1 MAGEIWLGDLARAFA
16 ALGPATDK
24 ERHSIARLLGVGAPE
39 RATAHE
45 QVSPAR
51 VEQGEEITDVTG
63 LGDRADQAA
72 GPPAAPANLSLL
84 TPLTEEQVSAALES
98 AQPLPRPGAGQPM
111 AVSQREPLLPPRSAA
126 AILLTMIAR
135 NTEDGPLD
143 VAAIV
148 EMLARR
154 QAIDRM
160 PREVRPTLR
169 FGVQVLVDLGLAM
182 QPFAQDQIQVV
193 AQVRDVAGPERTS
206 VLYFA
211 DSPARGAGP
220 GPRRT
225 WRRYQPPERGTR
237 VIVLSDCG
245 LSGPVLH
252 PQRSQPEEWRSLV
265 GQLRRA
271 ECDLVALLP
280 QPVVRWPRWLST
292 LMPLV
297 CWDRSTTSASVSSSV
312 GGAPSSLAWP

>member
-1 MAGEIWLGDLARAFA
+1 MAREIWLGDLARAFA
-16 ALGPATDK
+16 ALGPTTDK
-24 ERHSIARLLGVGAPE
+24 ERHSIARLLGVGASD
-39 RATAHE
+39 RAHARD
-45 QVSPAR
+45 QVSPVQ
-51 VEQGEEITDVTG
+51 VEPGEEITGVTG
-63 LGDRADQAA
+63 LGDRANQAA
-72 GPPAAPANLSLL
+72 GPLAAPADLSLL
-84 TPLTEEQVSAALES
+84 TPLTEEQVSAALRS
-98 AQPLPRPGAGQPM
+98 AQPLPRAVAGQPM
-111 AVSQREPLLPPRSAA
+111 AVSLREPLLPPRSAA

-154 QAIDRM
+154 QAVERL

-182 QPFAQDQIQVV
+182 QPFAQDQVQVV
-193 AQVRDVAGPERTS
+193 AQVRGVAGPERTS

-211 DSPARGAGP
+211 DSPTRGAGP

-225 WRRYQPPERGTR
+225 WRRYEPPQRGTR

-245 LSGPVLH
+245 LSGPALH
-252 PQRSQPEEWRSLV
+252 PRRSQPEEWQSLA
-265 GQLRRA
+265 GQLRRE
-271 ECDLVALLP
+271 ECDPVALIPL
-280 QPVVRWPRWLST
+280 PVVRWPRWLST

-297 CWDRSTTSASVSSSV
+297 CWDRNTTAASVSFSV
-312 GGAPSSLAWP
+312 GRAFSTLVPS